1 MVGGERVEIAHHE
14 DSTNKHRGV
23 VRKGCTCII
32 EREGGGGR
40 FTEITEK
47 GLLARDYSYTNIDH
61 TPRKKKM
68 YISVNIEE
76 GGKGKQEEEKEAK
89 FDKEKKKK

>member
-32 EREGGGGR
+32 EREGGGVVLQKSQKR
-40 FTEITEK
+40 VYWPETIRIQILITRRE
-47 GLLARDYSYTNIDH
+47 
-61 TPRKKKM
+61 RKKCI
-68 YISVNIEE
+68 YP
-76 GGKGKQEEEKEAK
+76 
-89 FDKEKKKK
+89 